1 MAKINIRKAVLS
13 DLDRLLD
20 FEQGVIRA
28 ERPFDSTLKSDL
40 IHYYNIS
47 GMIEADHVQLVVA
60 ENEIALVGCGYARIE
75 KSQTFLVHSEYAYLG
90 FMYVAEDYRGQGI
103 NQLIVEA
110 LKSWAISRGI
120 TELRLEVYKGNL
132 AAISAYEKAG
142 FEQHLIEMRMG
153 L

>member
-1 MAKINIRKAVLS
+1 MAKINVRKAVMS
-13 DLDRLLD
+13 DLDMLLN
-20 FEQGVIRA
+20 FEQGVVRA
-28 ERPFDSTLKSDL
+28 ERPFDPTLKPDP

-60 ENEIALVGCGYARIE
+60 ENEIKLVGCGYARIE
-75 KSQTFLVHSEYAYLG
+75 KAQSYLQHSEYAYLG
-90 FMYVAEDYRGQGI
+90 FMYVAEDYRGRGI

-110 LKSWAISRGI
+110 LKSWVVSRGI
-120 TELRLEVYKGNL
+120 TELRLEVYKDNL
-132 AAISAYEKAG
+132 RAINAYEKVG